1 MKAIVRKYGQAVIF
15 SVLMVQLLSFF
26 KVLWERRDLKKNLM
40 ESNLVAL
47 LIFIRF
53 GSFSL
58 ILLLTAFCVQKIAYF
73 PGAFSTISAF

>member
-26 KVLWERRDLKKNLM
+26 KALWERRDLKKNLM

-73 PGAFSTISAF
+73 PGVFLIIRAF

>member
-1 MKAIVRKYGQAVIF
+1 
-15 SVLMVQLLSFF
+15 
-26 KVLWERRDLKKNLM
+26 M

-73 PGAFSTISAF
+73 PGAFSAISAF